1 MKESKYIFGVLL
13 ALLVVSVQL
22 SAAEAKGKFNLLII
36 TADDMNADSPG
47 WMGNPLK
54 LTPNVDA
61 LAATAHK
68 FVNNHVTVP
77 ICQPGREALMTGRV
91 PHRNGGL
98 GFNPI
103 NLDVPTLVEVLKEQG
118 YYTAAIN
125 KVVHMAPKVKFPWD
139 HPFDGSGKNP
149 KLFRTHMEEA
159 LKEAKTAGK
168 PFFINANITDPHR
181 PFYGSEQGQ
190 QKKAKKGKATE
201 EGGKAAKKS
210 DADVVE
216 PLTAEQVST
225 PRFLE
230 DIPLVRKEMAQYYTS
245 IKRLDLTFSE
255 IIAALKDS
263 GQEDKTVVLFMS
275 DHGISA
281 PFSKASVYFN
291 GTWSPVLLRWPGM
304 GKPQER
310 KEFVSSVD
318 VMPTLLDILEVKHPA
333 GMDGRSWLPLLKGEK
348 QEGRDYVIT
357 HVNTVSSGKAFPQR
371 CIRTKDSALMFHA
384 WADGTTS
391 FRVEA
396 MNGITYNALAEAG
409 KTDGKIQSRVEQF
422 IKGTPVA
429 YYDLKND
436 PEERTNELTNPKHQK
451 EIERLKKLLLAHME
465 KTKDPQ
471 TESFKKAVFPGK

>member
-1 MKESKYIFGVLL
+1 MKVIKSILLAGL
-13 ALLVVSVQL
+13 ALLAVTVQL
-22 SAAEAKGKFNLLII
+22 AAAEAKAKFNLLII

-91 PHRNGGL
+91 PHRSGGL

-103 NLDVPTLVEVLKEQG
+103 NLDVPTLVEVLKAQG

-125 KVVHMAPKVKFPWD
+125 KTPHMAPKEKFPWD
-139 HPFDGSGKNP
+139 HPFEGSGKNP
-149 KLFRTHMEEA
+149 KLFRTQMDEA
-159 LKEAKTAGK
+159 LAEAKTAGK

-190 QKKAKKGKATE
+190 QKKGKKGKTTDA
-201 EGGKAAKKS
+201 GKAAKKT

-230 DIPLVRKEMAQYYTS
+230 DIPHVRKEMAQYYTS
-245 IKRLDLTFSE
+245 IKRLDLTFGE
-255 IIAALKDS
+255 IMAALKAS
-263 GQEDKTVVLFMS
+263 GQADKTVVVFLS

-318 VMPTLLDILEVKHPA
+318 VMPTLLDLLEVKHPA
-333 GMDGRSWLPLLKGEK
+333 GLDGRSWLPLLKGEK
-348 QEGRDYVIT
+348 QAGRDYVIT

-371 CIRTKDSALMFHA
+371 CIRTKDFALMFHA

-396 MNGITYNALAEAG
+396 MNGLTYNALAEAG
-409 KTDGKIQSRVEQF
+409 KTDGKLQSRVEQF
-422 IKGTPVA
+422 IKGTPVSF
-429 YYDLKND
+429 YDLKND
-436 PEERTNELTNPKHQK
+436 PEERTNELTNPKYQK

-471 TESFKKAVFPGK
+471 TEAFKKAAFTEK

>member
-1 MKESKYIFGVLL
+1 MKGSKNIFGVLL

-22 SAAEAKGKFNLLII
+22 SAAEAKAKFNLLII

-54 LTPNVDA
+54 LTPNVDV
-61 LAATAHK
+61 LAKTSHQ

-77 ICQPGREALMTGRV
+77 ICQPGRQALMTGRV

-103 NLDVPTLVEVLKEQG
+103 NLDVPTLVEVLKAEG

-125 KVVHMAPKVKFPWD
+125 KVVHMAPKAKFPWD

-149 KLFRTHMEEA
+149 KLFRSQMEEA
-159 LKEAKTAGK
+159 LTEAKTVGK

-181 PFYGSEQGQ
+181 PFYGSAQGQ
-190 QKKAKKGKATE
+190 QKKGKKGGEAKTKQRAGE
-201 EGGKAAKKS
+201 EIAR
-210 DADVVE
+210 
-216 PLTAEQVST
+216 PLTAKEVT
-225 PRFLE
+225 VPKFLE
-230 DIPLVRKEMAQYYTS
+230 DIPPVREEMAEYYNS
-245 IKRLDLTFSE
+245 IQRLDLTFGE
-255 IIAALKDS
+255 IMAALKAS
-263 GQEDKTVVLFMS
+263 GQEEKTVVVFLS

-304 GKPQER
+304 GKPQQR
-310 KEFVSSVD
+310 TEFVSSVD
-318 VMPTLLDILEVKHPA
+318 VMPTLLDILEVKQPA
-333 GMDGRSWLPLLKGEK
+333 GLDGRSWLPLLKGEK
-348 QEGRDYVIT
+348 QDGRDYVIT

-371 CIRTKDSALMFHA
+371 CIRTKDFALMFHA

-396 MNGITYNALAEAG
+396 MNGLTYNALAEAG

-422 IKGTPVA
+422 IKGTPVSF
-429 YYDLKND
+429 YDLKND
-436 PEERTNELTNPKHQK
+436 PEERTNELTNPKYQK
-451 EIERLKKLLLAHME
+451 EIERLKKLLLAYME

-471 TESFKKAVFPGK
+471 TENFRKVAFAGK

>member
-1 MKESKYIFGVLL
+1 MKAIRYVLL
-13 ALLVVSVQL
+13 AVLALLAVSAQL
-22 SAAEAKGKFNLLII
+22 TAAEAKTKFNLLII

-61 LAATAHK
+61 LAKTSHQ

-77 ICQPGREALMTGRV
+77 ICQPGRQAIMTGRV
-91 PHRNGGL
+91 PHRNGGT

-125 KVVHMAPKVKFPWD
+125 KTQHMAPKEKFPWD

-149 KLFRTHMEEA
+149 KLFRSQMEEA
-159 LKEAKTAGK
+159 LAEAKKAGK

-181 PFYGSEQGQ
+181 PFYGSAQGE
-190 QKKAKKGKATE
+190 QKKAKKGKAGNE
-201 EGGKAAKKS
+201 GKAVKKS
-210 DADVVE
+210 GEDVVE
-216 PLTAEQVST
+216 PLKAEQVSV
-225 PRFLE
+225 PKFLE
-230 DIPLVRKEMAQYYTS
+230 DVPLVREEMAQYYTS
-245 IKRLDLTFSE
+245 IKRLDVTFGE
-255 IIAALKDS
+255 VMAALKAS
-263 GQEDKTVVLFMS
+263 GQEDNTVVMFMS
-275 DHGISA
+275 DHGIST

-291 GTWSPVLLRWPGM
+291 GTRSPVLMRWPGM
-304 GKPQER
+304 GKPQKRE
-310 KEFVSSVD
+310 EFVSSVD
-318 VMPTLLDILEVKHPA
+318 VMPTLLDVLSVKHPA

-357 HVNTVSSGKAFPQR
+357 HVNSVSSGKDLPQR
-371 CIRTKDSALMFHA
+371 CIRTKDYALMFHA
-384 WADGTTS
+384 WSDGKTS

-396 MNGITYNALAEAG
+396 MNGLTFNALAEAG

-422 IKGTPVA
+422 IKGTPIA
-429 YYDLKND
+429 FYDLKND
-436 PEERTNELTNPKHQK
+436 PEERTNELTNPKFQK
-451 EIERLKKLLLAHME
+451 EIERMKKLLQEHME

-471 TESFKKAVFPGK
+471 LEAFKKAAMM